1 MKKKCMV
8 IYKIYIFKIV
18 LNLVNFLYIKSIFD
32 IIIFINREN
41 IFMLVCVLF
50 FEIQL
55 QNEIFIEIVKIVFFK
70 KKKKFSKIYVYVV
83 VKKYLQLICLYVY
96 YMQFII
102 IIVIIL

>member
-8 IYKIYIFKIV
+8 ICKIYIFKIV

-50 FEIQL
+50 FEI
-55 QNEIFIEIVKIVFFK
+55 
-70 KKKKFSKIYVYVV
+70 
-83 VKKYLQLICLYVY
+83 
-96 YMQFII
+96 
-102 IIVIIL
+102 

>member
-1 MKKKCMV
+1 MYMIWFIIKNKMKKKCMV

-50 FEIQL
+50 FEI
-55 QNEIFIEIVKIVFFK
+55 
-70 KKKKFSKIYVYVV
+70 
-83 VKKYLQLICLYVY
+83 
-96 YMQFII
+96 
-102 IIVIIL
+102 

>member
-1 MKKKCMV
+1 MVFLMVIWNIIFGFESNKVIVYVYDMIYYKKLNEKKCMV

-50 FEIQL
+50 FEI
-55 QNEIFIEIVKIVFFK
+55 
-70 KKKKFSKIYVYVV
+70 
-83 VKKYLQLICLYVY
+83 
-96 YMQFII
+96 
-102 IIVIIL
+102 